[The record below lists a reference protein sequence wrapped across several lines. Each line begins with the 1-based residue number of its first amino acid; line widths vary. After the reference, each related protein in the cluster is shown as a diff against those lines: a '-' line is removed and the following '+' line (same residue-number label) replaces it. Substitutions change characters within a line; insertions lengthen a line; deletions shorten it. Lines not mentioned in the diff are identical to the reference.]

1 MFNICK
7 TIETSII
14 ECINNNSFPG
24 LLVIRTSEKWDP
36 GYPWQRRW
44 QRRQCTLGNEVVI
57 EALGWGLHEKSFLT
71 QAYRITFLHWKVE
84 FVTGNHRHHMHA
96 GSIFLIWNAA
106 LQRQN
111 SRKTAI
117 SLLYTPAPR
126 DNDLSCQHGDSRQW
140 KDKRKKD
147 YFIFQSLKLQLLQCI
162 TLVYNSRIT

>member
-14 ECINNNSFPG
+14 ECINNNSFPR
-24 LLVIRTSEKWDP
+24 LLIIRTFEKRDP
-36 GYPWQRRW
+36 GSQWQRRW
-44 QRRQCTLGNEVVI
+44 QRRQRILGKGVVI

-71 QAYRITFLHWKVE
+71 QTYPITFLHLKIE
-84 FVTGNHRHHMHA
+84 LVTGNHSDITCMQAPDA

-106 LQRQN
+106 LLRQN

-117 SLLYTPAPR
+117 SLLYTPAWWYK
-126 DNDLSCQHGDSRQW
+126 QW
-140 KDKRKKD
+140 KDKRKEY
-147 YFIFQSLKLQLLQCI
+147 YFIFQSLKLQLLQYI

>member
-24 LLVIRTSEKWDP
+24 LLVIRTFEKWDP

-96 GSIFLIWNAA
+96 GSIFLIGSGKIKGRRIILFSSHLNYNYCNA
-106 LQRQN
+106 LYWYT
-111 SRKTAI
+111 TAG
-117 SLLYTPAPR
+117 SLNLRSHSPR
-126 DNDLSCQHGDSRQW
+126 YYSEGTR
-140 KDKRKKD
+140 
-147 YFIFQSLKLQLLQCI
+147 
-162 TLVYNSRIT
+162 